1 MFAFSFPIFINGI
14 TEKQRRNKNHFKKNY
29 KYPLQVLMIY
39 GITILDR
46 KMKLKLNKILGGF
59 LL

>member
-1 MFAFSFPIFINGI
+1 MFAFSFF
-14 TEKQRRNKNHFKKNY
+14 TFEKGTNKNLKRNY
-29 KYPLQVLMIY
+29 KYPLQVLVIY